1 MLIKGRSDADSND
14 FQFPYTP
21 LLIGEIQLYE
31 IDNILR
37 ETGSFVNPPMVGI
50 CIPRKGDFQGIF
62 RDSAHCE
69 AMKPCHVLQT
79 LLNVQV
85 EARLIDP

>member
-50 CIPRKGDFQGIF
+50 CIPHKGDFQGDLPRF
-62 RDSAHCE
+62 NTLRGNE
-69 AMKPCHVLQT
+69 AMPCLT
-79 LLNVQV
+79 NFA
-85 EARLIDP
+85 ERLS